1 MATDRMELL
10 RQRITVGLL
19 TVSDSCFTKKA
30 HDKSG
35 SNLRCLIDEQQIIP
49 GVVEVQQVVPDE
61 LQQIKDVL
69 KDWCDRLQLD
79 LILTTGGTGFAPRD
93 VTPEATK
100 MIIEK
105 EAPGLA
111 FTMIQKSL
119 EITPMAMLSRLVCG
133 IRGKT
138 LIMNLPG
145 SKKASHECLSFV
157 IDTLPHAIN
166 LIKDNHEEIAIT
178 HQQIQN
184 QVNQTNHEEVNSP
197 TIVLPSNISISDKL
211 CVNQPTPPHNY
222 RIYHDQQQP
231 LNNPYATPH
240 MHCANES
247 QVDASRVAYRARQSP
262 YKMITVEEA
271 LSIVL
276 RETPVSEMETIK
288 YSDCLGR
295 YLAEDVFAKEPL
307 PPFPASIK
315 DGYAVVAKDGA
326 GNRQVIGQT
335 TAGVTPQTRVQSGFC
350 MRITTG
356 APVPI
361 GADAVVQVEDTVLVQ
376 QAEDGKEELEI
387 SITKTPSV
395 GQDIRPVG
403 SDIPQGEKVLKKNQF
418 LGPSEVGLL
427 ATVGVFK
434 VKCFKKPTIAVLST
448 GNELVEPGDTLS
460 QGKIRDSNRST
471 LLALLKEHNFPT
483 IDLGIAED
491 STDTLF
497 TKLAMAFSEADVVVT
512 SGGVS
517 MGEKDLLKQVV
528 EVDLEATIHF
538 GRVFM
543 KPGKPTTFA
552 TMDSRHGRKLFFGLP
567 GNPVSALVTCNLY
580 VIPAIYQMAGCPNP
594 HRTVIKAKVDRSIKL
609 DPRPE
614 YHRVMLS
621 WSPGGVGDEDGLPT
635 AYSTGNQISSR
646 LLSMRSANGLLVL
659 PAQAEGRL
667 TVTQGEV
674 VDAIVIG
681 SLGSLGM

>member
-1 MATDRMELL
+1 MYLNVWPKTHPL
-10 RQRITVGLL
+10 QV
-19 TVSDSCFTKKA
+19 VSDSCFTKKA

-35 SNLRCLIDEQQIIP
+35 NNLRSLIDEQQIIP

-61 LQQIKDVL
+61 LHQIKDIL
-69 KDWCDRLQLD
+69 KDWCDNLQLD
-79 LILTTGGTGFAPRD
+79 IILTTGGTGFAHRD

-100 MIIEK
+100 LIIEK
-105 EAPGLA
+105 EAPGFAL
-111 FTMIQKSL
+111 TMIQKSL

-138 LIMNLPG
+138 LILNLPG
-145 SKKASHECLSFV
+145 SKKASQECLTFV
-157 IDTLPHAIN
+157 TDVIPHAVS
-166 LIKDNHEEIAIT
+166 LIKDDQKEIIAT

-184 QVNQTNHEEVNSP
+184 QVTQHDKEESSGP
-197 TIVLPSNISISDKL
+197 SIILPSNIGIQDKL

-222 RIYHDQQQP
+222 RIYHDLQQP
-231 LNNPYATPH
+231 SNQNLHNYIDLSH

-262 YKMITVEEA
+262 YKMITVEDA
-271 LSIVL
+271 VSIVL
-276 RETPVSEMETIK
+276 KETPMLETEILK

-315 DGYAVVAKDGA
+315 DGYAVLSKDGTK
-326 GNRQVIGQT
+326 NRHVIGQT
-335 TAGVTPQTRVQSGFC
+335 TAGNIPQTRVQSGYC
-350 MRITTG
+350 MRIATG
-356 APVPI
+356 APVPV
-361 GADAVVQVEDTVLVQ
+361 GADAVIQVEDTVLLQ
-376 QAEDGKEELEI
+376 QTDDGKEEVEI
-387 SITKTPSV
+387 SITKPPSV

-403 SDIPQGEKVLKKNQF
+403 SDIPQGEKVLKRNQF

-448 GNELVEPGDTLS
+448 GNELVEPGDSLS
-460 QGKIRDSNRST
+460 QGKIHDSNRSA
-471 LLALLKEHNFPT
+471 LLALFKEHNFST

-491 STDTLF
+491 SPDTLF
-497 TKLAMAFSEADVVVT
+497 TKLAMAISEADVVVT

-552 TMDSRHGRKLFFGLP
+552 TFDSRHGRKLFFGLP
-567 GNPVSALVTCNLY
+567 GNPVSALVTCNLF

-594 HRTVIKAKVDRSIKL
+594 HRTVIKAKVDRNIKL

-614 YHRVMLS
+614 YHRVVLS
-621 WSPGGVGDEDGLPT
+621 WAPGGVGDEDGLPT

-659 PAQAEGRL
+659 PSQAEGRL

-674 VDAIVIG
+674 FDVIVIG
-681 SLGSLGM
+681 SLGSMGM